1 VKKILEKW
9 EKFMNEIKEAR
20 SFSSCVVVL
29 NDEGKILFLKREDSA
44 PSFPGAWGFP
54 GGGSDEG
61 ETKEECARREMYE
74 ETGLKA
80 NNLTYIDES
89 RNKNKS
95 IYFFKCVDFSGQV
108 DTKNVQK
115 EHTDFKWV
123 DPSDLDNYNI
133 VPDSEPI
140 IRKAFGQMIF

>member
-1 VKKILEKW
+1 MRKILEKW
-9 EKFMNEIKEAR
+9 ERFMSDTKEDR
-20 SFSSCVVVL
+20 SFSSRVVVL
-29 NDEGKILFLKREDSA
+29 NDEGKILFLKREESA
-44 PSFPGAWGFP
+44 PSFPGMWGFP
-54 GGGSDEG
+54 GGGSDKG
-61 ETKEECARREMYE
+61 ETKEDCARREMYE

-80 NNLTYIDES
+80 NNLTFVDEK

-108 DTKNVQK
+108 ATKNVHK

-123 DPSDLDNYNI
+123 NPNDLDNYNT

>member
-1 VKKILEKW
+1 
-9 EKFMNEIKEAR
+9 MNEIKEDR
-20 SFSSCVVVL
+20 SFSSCVVVI
-29 NDEGKILFLKREDSA
+29 NDEGEVLFLKRIEETPTF
-44 PSFPGAWGFP
+44 PSMWGFP

-61 ETKEECARREMYE
+61 ETKEECAHREMYE

-80 NNLTYIDES
+80 NNLTFIDEN

-95 IYFFKCVDFSGQV
+95 IYFFKCVDFSGQIDV
-108 DTKNVQK
+108 ANVQK

-123 DPSDLDNYNI
+123 NPNDLDNYNT